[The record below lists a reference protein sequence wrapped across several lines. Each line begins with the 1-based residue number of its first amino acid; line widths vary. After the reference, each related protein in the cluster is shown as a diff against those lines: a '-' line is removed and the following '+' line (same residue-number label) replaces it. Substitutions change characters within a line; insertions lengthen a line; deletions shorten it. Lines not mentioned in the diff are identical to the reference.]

1 MRRILQPCKDLVL
14 SKQHFS
20 NKNVLITGGGSGLGK
35 QMAMDYSRLGANVMI
50 IGRNEK
56 KLANAANEIYNETQ
70 NKPRYSSLDV
80 RSKDDV
86 TNLAATMEMS
96 YGVPDIIINNA
107 AGNFINKSELISE
120 NGWNSIIDIVLKGT
134 VNITTEFGKR
144 LITNNKPG
152 VFINI
157 STTYAETGSSFVVPS
172 AVAKSGCNNLTRSLA
187 SEWGKYG
194 IRLLSVATGP
204 IYTEGAF
211 NRLDPTNE
219 FSKIVE
225 KRLPLGRLGD
235 KQEFSN
241 FITFLTS
248 DYCNWMTGEII
259 NFDGGEAVGNSGEF
273 NFLNHI
279 EPEQLDNMLDV
290 GKSVNSQEGSSSGD
304 FLINNLGTSI
314 KDRQDSIRNFY
325 FDQSK
330 I

>member
-14 SKQHFS
+14 SKQYFS

-35 QMAMDYSRLGANVMI
+35 QMALDYSRLGANVMI
-50 IGRNEK
+50 VGRNEK
-56 KLANAANEIYNETQ
+56 KLANASSEIFSETQ

-80 RSKDDV
+80 RNKDDV
-86 TNLAATMEMS
+86 TNLAANMEMR
-96 YGVPDIIINNA
+96 YGVPDIVINNA

-120 NGWNSIIDIVLKGT
+120 NGWSSIIDIVLKGT

-144 LITNNKPG
+144 LINNSKPG

-157 STTYAETGSSFVVPS
+157 STTYAQTGSSFVVPS
-172 AVAKSGCNNLTRSLA
+172 AVAKAGCNNLTRSLA

-194 IRLLSVATGP
+194 IRLLSVAPGP

-219 FSKIVE
+219 FTKIAE

-248 DYCNWMTGEII
+248 NYCNWMTGEII
-259 NFDGGEAVGNSGEF
+259 NFDGGEVVGNAGEF

-279 EPEQLDNMLDV
+279 EPEQLDNMFDV
-290 GKSVNSQEGSSSGD
+290 GKLNNTQKQISYGE
-304 FLINNLGTSI
+304 FLRNNPGASR
-314 KDRQDSIRNFY
+314 KDRQDAIKNFY
-325 FDQSK
+325 QSK
-330 I
+330 L